1 MRTGFCRT
9 TLGLIV
15 AGLVGINGSVLHAQ
29 TFPSRP
35 VKAITDVGTGGTY
48 DIFVRALGEELQQRW
63 GQGFVV
69 EPHPGGNAII
79 GNRACADVSSGWL
92 RPLHPFQ
99 SGARS
104 KRISLQEASL
114 FARLLQ
120 PDHEPVL
127 QHAGH
132 RCERIAQ
139 RQKPGRTG
147 RAREGKAGDTEL
159 CRAWHLPALVLRPLQ
174 QEAWHRSGRHSV
186 QGRRRR
192 SHGHSVWSHA

>member
-48 DIFVRALGEELQQRW
+48 DIFVRALGERLQQRW

-79 GNRACADVSSGWL
+79 GNRACATSPP
-92 RPLHPFQ
+92 PLNGMETRSVPCFLLN
-99 SGARS
+99 RS
-104 KRISLQEASL
+104 KNKRW
-114 FARLLQ
+114 
-120 PDHEPVL
+120 
-127 QHAGH
+127 
-132 RCERIAQ
+132 
-139 RQKPGRTG
+139 KMPGT
-147 RAREGKAGDTEL
+147 T
-159 CRAWHLPALVLRPLQ
+159 
-174 QEAWHRSGRHSV
+174 
-186 QGRRRR
+186 
-192 SHGHSVWSHA
+192 